1 MSIFMNISYKRL
13 RGLLAAGRIN
23 KGSVMLIIPYEKGF
37 VVRNFDGLVL
47 AQKQDKIRTFI
58 PIFSKKTFEGFHL

>member
-1 MSIFMNISYKRL
+1 
-13 RGLLAAGRIN
+13 
-23 KGSVMLIIPYEKGF
+23 MLIIPYEKGF